1 MAAAAVSIALM
12 IAVLFKYG
20 CDNHAPPPTTKPA
33 SSQPHVGAQH
43 HTAATDE
50 GKHMGGELA
59 PLQVFATAKVGDWAA
74 YRIINRSS
82 LLPEEIV
89 ATKLA
94 VITAA
99 TDATVT
105 IEHKGRVDKDQ
116 HKRES
121 WTQERPRQGL
131 TIDQLTGNDVSKW
144 QLIDVKTS
152 DDPHAVGGRTF
163 KSKQIAYA
171 AIDPLF
177 PTKKVRVTYWYSDEF
192 PLGLVEERDIQ
203 DLDAV
208 HIEQLTELIGFGTAS
223 ATTWGTKPDGL

>member
-12 IAVLFKYG
+12 IVVLFKYG
-20 CDNHAPPPTTKPA
+20 FNNDPPPKKPA
-33 SSQPHVGAQH
+33 GSQAHVGAQH

-50 GKHMGGELA
+50 GKHMGGALA

-82 LLPEEIV
+82 LLAEEIV

-94 VITAA
+94 TITAA
-99 TDATVT
+99 TETSVT
-105 IEHKGRVDKDQ
+105 IAHEGRVDHDAQ
-116 HKRES
+116 KRES

-144 QLIDVKTS
+144 RLIDVQTS
-152 DDPHAVGGRTF
+152 DDSHDVGGRAF
-163 KSKQIAYA
+163 KCKQIAYA
-171 AIDPLF
+171 AIDPMF

-208 HIEQLTELIGFGTAS
+208 HIEQLIQLIGFGTAT
-223 ATTWGTKPDGL
+223 ATIWGTKPAGF